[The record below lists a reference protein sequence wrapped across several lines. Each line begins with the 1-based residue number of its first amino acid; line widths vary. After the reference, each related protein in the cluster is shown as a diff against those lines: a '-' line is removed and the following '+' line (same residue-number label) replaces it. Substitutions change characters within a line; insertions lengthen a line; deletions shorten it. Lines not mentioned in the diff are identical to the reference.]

1 MSKRRI
7 RHLPVVEGGTVIGMI
22 SIRDL
27 LDDVIA
33 EQDGTIAQLESY
45 IQS

>member
-1 MSKRRI
+1 V
-7 RHLPVVEGGTVIGMI
+7 LGMI